1 MNLHLVAGKGGEG
14 HVSQG
19 GLGFDLIR
27 IGASLYVKPGRA
39 FYRKL
44 RSPRAK
50 KLRGRWLTGP
60 VMIAQFT
67 SQARLTELSKFVDG
81 TLAKH
86 GKLAKGEPTRV
97 RGRRVIGVKDTTEG
111 GVLYATVGKPYPVEL
126 T

>member
-1 MNLHLVAGKGGEG
+1 
-14 HVSQG
+14 
-19 GLGFDLIR
+19 
-27 IGASLYVKPGRA
+27 
-39 FYRKL
+39 
-44 RSPRAK
+44 
-50 KLRGRWLTGP
+50 
-60 VMIAQFT
+60 MIAQFT

-111 GVLYATVGKPYPVEL
+111 GVLYATVGKPHPVEL